1 MAEQERFTASLDK
14 DLKKKLEEVA
24 ESNYRKLNGELNV
37 AVEFYLKYG
46 VTKVEFSEKKEEII
60 ADKVTISESQ
70 EEIKEEVTEIK
81 ESVPAPPVVEKK
93 NKTKLAPLG

>member
-1 MAEQERFTASLDK
+1 MAKQERFTASLDVE
-14 DLKKKLEEVA
+14 LKKKLEEVA

-46 VTKVEFSEKKEEII
+46 VSKVEFSAEKEEVQIDE
-60 ADKVTISESQ
+60 APVEEVQ
-70 EEIKEEVTEIK
+70 NEEIKEEVVEVK
-81 ESVPAPPVVEKK
+81 EPISAPAKK

>member
-14 DLKKKLEEVA
+14 ELKKKLEEVA
-24 ESNYRKLNGELNV
+24 KSNYRKLNGELNV

-46 VTKVEFSEKKEEII
+46 VTKVEFCESKDEVVIDKTTIHNAINEPNKEEIEPNKP
-60 ADKVTISESQ
+60 D
-70 EEIKEEVTEIK
+70 
-81 ESVPAPPVVEKK
+81 PAPPVEKK